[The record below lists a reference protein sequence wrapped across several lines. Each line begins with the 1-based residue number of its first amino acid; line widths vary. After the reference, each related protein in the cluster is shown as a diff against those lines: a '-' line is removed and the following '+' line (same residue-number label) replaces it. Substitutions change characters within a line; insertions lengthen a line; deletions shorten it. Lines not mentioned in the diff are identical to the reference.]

1 VTGLARKA
9 AWLFPVLAGAFV
21 LSLPYSPYPGDF
33 LLKVSPIAC
42 LLAAVIAAGGQG
54 RQRLIMAALL
64 FCGLGDVSLELGHFS
79 LGLGA
84 FLVGHL
90 FYLAAF
96 CRQPEVSA
104 GTAVLLA
111 GLAGYCALL
120 VTFLAPHLGDMAP
133 AVFLY
138 MGVIAIMAAA
148 AITGRQNHPLVALGA
163 LLFVLSDSLIAV
175 NRFVEPIPGARYWI
189 MVLYYAAQYL
199 LTHDARAGRYSP
211 RGIR

>member
-1 VTGLARKA
+1 MTGTRPVV
-9 AWLFPVLAGAFV
+9 WLFAALAAAFV
-21 LSLPYSPYPGDF
+21 LSLAYTPYPGDF

-42 LLAAVIAAGGQG
+42 LLLAVIAAGVQG

-64 FCGLGDVSLELGHFS
+64 FCGIGDVSLELGHFS

-90 FYLAAF
+90 FYLGAF
-96 CRQPEVSA
+96 CRQPALSGGKA
-104 GTAVLLA
+104 LLLA
-111 GLAGYCALL
+111 GLAIYSAVL

-138 MGVIAIMAAA
+138 MAVIVVMAAA
-148 AITGRQNHPLVALGA
+148 AITGRHNHPLVALGA

-189 MVLYYAAQYL
+189 MILYYSAQFL
-199 LTHDARAGRYSP
+199 LTHDART
-211 RGIR
+211 RG